1 MNNRNFLNSLKRN
14 FKIVLFLCTAFVV
27 VRKSDR
33 YIWIFHWVERLSC
46 LLQQSELGSLCWRE
60 YNNKHDRFPVS
71 GKTLLKGRIAPIT
84 VGHIPR
90 ELSPHT
96 LYAIKEGAQLE
107 ATVHNTK
114 ARPSPLVQSGL
125 EISVRVKVV

>member
-1 MNNRNFLNSLKRN
+1 MTDTFGFFTGLRDFHVYCNEVNWVPYVGEN
-14 FKIVLFLCTAFVV
+14 I
-27 VRKSDR
+27 
-33 YIWIFHWVERLSC
+33 IFIC
-46 LLQQSELGSLCWRE
+46 E
-60 YNNKHDRFPVS
+60 YTNKHDRFPVA
-71 GKTLLKGRIAPIT
+71 GKTLLKGRIVPIT

-90 ELSPHT
+90 ELSRHT